1 MNAAVL
7 SREFTRP
14 ASFKERGFAIAN
26 HPIPELESVFGPIPE
41 EQPAS
46 LSPRYVTGDEL
57 AKNQIRLASF
67 IGTLLRI

>member
-1 MNAAVL
+1 MNAVVV
-7 SREFTRP
+7 SRQFTRP

-41 EQPAS
+41 EQPGNSSAHY
-46 LSPRYVTGDEL
+46 LTGNEL
-57 AKNQIRLASF
+57 AKNQLRRASF

>member
-14 ASFKERGFAIAN
+14 ASSRKRGFAIAN

-46 LSPRYVTGDEL
+46 PSPRYVTGDEL
-57 AKNQIRLASF
+57 AKNQIRVARF